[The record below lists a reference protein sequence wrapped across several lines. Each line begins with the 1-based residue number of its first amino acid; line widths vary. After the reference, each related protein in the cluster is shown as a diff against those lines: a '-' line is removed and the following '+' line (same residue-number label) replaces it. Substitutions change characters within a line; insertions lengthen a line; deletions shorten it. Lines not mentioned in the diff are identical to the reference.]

1 MGEISEDVFGSNED
15 SKPLIGIIYPPPDI
29 RNIVDRTAVF
39 VARNGIQFEE
49 RIRENE
55 KHNAKFSF
63 LNPNDP
69 YHAYYQ
75 YKITETKEGKVPK
88 KAETKDVKP
97 EKRNEGPLI
106 KAPPKEPPPFEFM
119 TDMPAISAQDLDILK
134 LTAQFVARNG
144 RQFMTALS
152 QREQRNYQFDF
163 LRPNH
168 SLFNYFTKLV
178 EQYTKVLIPPKN
190 LNEKLKANTENK
202 YQILSRVMQRVDY
215 AAFQEEERKK
225 AEEKED
231 QEKIAYASIDWH
243 DFVIVE
249 TVEFT
254 EADETIDLPPP
265 MSIMELENMTLAQK
279 RMASVVIETPQD
291 DKGAEMDMEMD
302 DDVDMEDDDDEQT
315 EQDADGETEPEFPIV
330 EIKPP
335 DTSAPINI
343 RKDYTP
349 KVLGPKT
356 TTRKPTQ
363 ICPRCKQA
371 IPVDE
376 MDQHVRVELLD
387 PKWKEQKLAAE
398 AKKKESNLLQEGTD
412 VAKNLKAFS
421 GYRSDIFGTEE
432 TEIGRKIGE
441 EEEKRK
447 RIEKEKVVWDGHTAS
462 INMAT
467 QRAAAGVSIDEQIA
481 AIHRSKG
488 LTSDS
493 DSKIG
498 PRIPLSQDPQQHLLH
513 QPSPQHQLLQHQL
526 QPLQGASSPNSQPTP
541 FPGYPSLPTTSN
553 PVMPPVSS
561 AGVYSGYVASSA
573 PFAHQLPGYI
583 APISAQVSSSHMH
596 ARPPMPSVP
605 QSLNRPTQPQIMSVA
620 PPPLPPAPPSLP
632 SSGSNGTQEI
642 GRANEESEFTLGPS
656 NKRQKIEGIGGLV
669 SEDIWLSNNQAV
681 ITLQIQCPSIPEKPE
696 WNCHGQTILFGN
708 LPLTTLVSSLKE
720 KIATQ
725 LGFPTG
731 RQKLSLGGSGAV
743 MKNQVTLAYYNMEDG
758 GIIGLQVKD
767 RGGAKK

>member
-1 MGEISEDVFGSNED
+1 MVAVLQPETSLNLESVAISETGNGIIDES
-15 SKPLIGIIYPPPDI
+15 SKPLVGIIYPPPDI
-29 RNIVDRTAVF
+29 RNIVDKTAVF
-39 VARNGIQFEE
+39 VARNGVQFEE

-75 YKITETKEGKVPK
+75 YKIAETKEGKAPK
-88 KAETKDVKP
+88 KVEAKEVVQEVKDVA
-97 EKRNEGPLI
+97 PLPR
-106 KAPPKEPPPFEFM
+106 APPKEPPAFEFM

-178 EQYTKVLIPPKN
+178 EQYTK
-190 LNEKLKANTENK
+190 
-202 YQILSRVMQRVDY
+202 RVEY
-215 AAFQEEERKK
+215 AAYQEEERKK

-231 QEKIAYASIDWH
+231 QERIAYASIDWH

-279 RMASVVIETPQD
+279 KMASVNLVESQPDEKVGEI
-291 DKGAEMDMEMD
+291 DMEMD
-302 DDVDMEDDDDEQT
+302 DDVDMEEDEEGENGDQ
-315 EQDADGETEPEFPIV
+315 EQESTPVVV

-335 DTSAPINI
+335 DTSAPMKIV
-343 RKDYTP
+343 KDYTP
-349 KVLGPKT
+349 KAYAPKST
-356 TTRKPTQ
+356 VDRPTV
-363 ICPRCKQA
+363 ICPRCKQV

-376 MDQHVRVELLD
+376 MDDHVRIELLD
-387 PKWKEQKLAAE
+387 PKWREQKLAAE
-398 AKKKESNLLQEGTD
+398 LKKKESNLLQEGTD

-441 EEEKRK
+441 EEEKKK

-498 PRIPLSQDPQQHLLH
+498 PKIPQAQDQRYQHPHQQGMQHSSSIQ
-513 QPSPQHQLLQHQL
+513 QPPI
-526 QPLQGASSPNSQPTP
+526 
-541 FPGYPSLPTTSN
+541 
-553 PVMPPVSS
+553 
-561 AGVYSGYVASSA
+561 YSGYPTHSAPGIPPGPPPAPYPGYVPSSA

-583 APISAQVSSSHMH
+583 SP
-596 ARPPMPSVP
+596 
-605 QSLNRPTQPQIMSVA
+605 LTTQAMSTPA
-620 PPPLPPAPPSLP
+620 PPLPPTPLAMGQSSLAPPAPPTPPPPP
-632 SSGSNGTQEI
+632 SKI
-642 GRANEESEFTLGPS
+642 GRAVDDEAELPAML
-656 NKRQKIEGIGGLV
+656 KRQKMDALAGGSLV
-669 SEDIWLSNNQAV
+669 SVEEWIESHQGPINVQV
-681 ITLQIQCPSIPEKPE
+681 QCPTIPEKPE
-696 WNCHGQTILFGN
+696 WNCHGQTIVLDN
-708 LPLTTLVSSLKE
+708 LPLTTFVSTVKDR
-720 KIATQ
+720 IASQ
-725 LGFPTG
+725 LNFPAG
-731 RQKLSLGGSGAV
+731 RQKLTIGGAV
-743 MKNQVTLAYYNMEDG
+743 MKNQLSLAHYNMEDG
-758 GIIGLQVKD
+758 DIIGLAIKD
-767 RGGAKK
+767 RGKK

>member
-1 MGEISEDVFGSNED
+1 MVAVLQPETSLNLESVAISETGNGIIDES
-15 SKPLIGIIYPPPDI
+15 SKPLVGIIYPPPDI
-29 RNIVDRTAVF
+29 RNIVDKTAVF
-39 VARNGIQFEE
+39 VARNGVQFEE

-75 YKITETKEGKVPK
+75 YKIAETKEGKAPK
-88 KAETKDVKP
+88 KVEAKEVVQEVKDVA
-97 EKRNEGPLI
+97 PLPR
-106 KAPPKEPPPFEFM
+106 APPKEPPAFEFM

-134 LTAQFVARNG
+134 LTAQFVARN
-144 RQFMTALS
+144 
-152 QREQRNYQFDF
+152 
-163 LRPNH
+163 
-168 SLFNYFTKLV
+168 V

-190 LNEKLKANTENK
+190 LNEKLRNNVNNK
-202 YQILSRVMQRVDY
+202 YQILDRVMQRVEY
-215 AAFQEEERKK
+215 AAYQEEERKK

-231 QEKIAYASIDWH
+231 QERIAYASIDWH

-279 RMASVVIETPQD
+279 KMASVNLVESQPDEKVGEI
-291 DKGAEMDMEMD
+291 DMEMD
-302 DDVDMEDDDDEQT
+302 DDVDMEEDEEGENGDQ
-315 EQDADGETEPEFPIV
+315 EQESTPVVV

-335 DTSAPINI
+335 DTSAPMKIV
-343 RKDYTP
+343 KDYTP
-349 KVLGPKT
+349 KAYAPKST
-356 TTRKPTQ
+356 VDRPTV
-363 ICPRCKQA
+363 ICPRCKQV

-376 MDQHVRVELLD
+376 MDDHVRIELLD
-387 PKWKEQKLAAE
+387 PKWREQKLAAE
-398 AKKKESNLLQEGTD
+398 LKKKESNLLQEGTD

-441 EEEKRK
+441 EEEKKK

-498 PRIPLSQDPQQHLLH
+498 PKIPQAQDQRYQHPHQQGMQHSSSIQ
-513 QPSPQHQLLQHQL
+513 QPPI
-526 QPLQGASSPNSQPTP
+526 
-541 FPGYPSLPTTSN
+541 
-553 PVMPPVSS
+553 
-561 AGVYSGYVASSA
+561 YSGYPTHSAPGIPPGPPPAPYPGYVPSSA

-583 APISAQVSSSHMH
+583 SP
-596 ARPPMPSVP
+596 
-605 QSLNRPTQPQIMSVA
+605 LTTQAMSTPA
-620 PPPLPPAPPSLP
+620 PPLPPTPLAMGQSSLAPPAPPTPPPPP
-632 SSGSNGTQEI
+632 SKI
-642 GRANEESEFTLGPS
+642 GRAVDDEAELPAML
-656 NKRQKIEGIGGLV
+656 KRQKMDALAGGSLV
-669 SEDIWLSNNQAV
+669 SVEEWIESHQGPINVQV
-681 ITLQIQCPSIPEKPE
+681 QCPTIPEKPE
-696 WNCHGQTILFGN
+696 WNCHGQTIVLDN
-708 LPLTTLVSSLKE
+708 LPLTTFVSTVKDR
-720 KIATQ
+720 IASQ
-725 LGFPTG
+725 LNFPAG
-731 RQKLSLGGSGAV
+731 RQKLTIGGAV
-743 MKNQVTLAYYNMEDG
+743 MKNQLSLAHYNMEDG
-758 GIIGLQVKD
+758 DIIGLAIKD
-767 RGGAKK
+767 RGKK

>member
-1 MGEISEDVFGSNED
+1 MVSLTQSETLPNSTEAARKAPPAKVPEEKPSSNDED
-15 SKPLIGIIYPPPDI
+15 SKPLVGIIYPPPDI

-39 VARNGIQFEE
+39 VARNGVQFEE

-75 YKITETKEGKVPK
+75 YKITETKEGKAPK
-88 KAETKDVKP
+88 KPEAKDIKP
-97 EKRNEGPLI
+97 EKKNEGPPP
-106 KAPPKEPPPFEFM
+106 KAPPKEPPSFEFM

-190 LNEKLKANTENK
+190 LNAKLKSNTENK
-202 YQILSRVMQRVDY
+202 YQILNRVMQL
-215 AAFQEEERKK
+215 
-225 AEEKED
+225 
-231 QEKIAYASIDWH
+231 AYASIDWH

-279 RMASVVIETPQD
+279 KMASVVLDIQQE

-302 DDVDMEDDDDEQT
+302 EDIDMEEDDEQILQ
-315 EQDADGETEPEFPIV
+315 ENEEDDADPEQEPAYV

-335 DTSAPINI
+335 DASVPIKI

-349 KVLGPKT
+349 KIFGPKT
-356 TTRKPTQ
+356 STGKPTQ
-363 ICPRCKQA
+363 ICPRCNQA
-371 IPVDE
+371 VPVDE

-387 PKWKEQKLAAE
+387 PKWKEQKQAQE

-412 VAKNLKAFS
+412 VARNLKAFS

-432 TEIGRKIGE
+432 TEIGRK
-441 EEEKRK
+441 
-447 RIEKEKVVWDGHTAS
+447 
-462 INMAT
+462 
-467 QRAAAGVSIDEQIA
+467 RAAAGVSIDEQIA

-498 PRIPLSQDPQQHLLH
+498 PRIPLPQDSQQQLHHQQASLH
-513 QPSPQHQLLQHQL
+513 QMLQHQMQHQGQTSQSMHSNQ
-526 QPLQGASSPNSQPTP
+526 QPVFTA
-541 FPGYPSLPTTSN
+541 YPIN
-553 PVMPPVSS
+553 PVVPQGPNAAM
-561 AGVYSGYVASSA
+561 YSGYVHSSA
-573 PFAHQLPGYI
+573 PFAHQLPGYM
-583 APISAQVSSSHMH
+583 SSPG
-596 ARPPMPSVP
+596 AGQAIPS
-605 QSLNRPTQPQIMSVA
+605 R
-620 PPPLPPAPPSLP
+620 PPAPSMQSHHRPAQQSSALAPPSAQGSLP
-632 SSGSNGTQEI
+632 NSGEGHEDETE
-642 GRANEESEFTLGPS
+642 LGPAT
-656 NKRQKIEGIGGLV
+656 KRQKLDASSGLIA
-669 SEDIWLSNNQAV
+669 EDVWLSNNKAA
-681 ITLQIQCPSIPEKPE
+681 ITIQIQCPSIPEKPE
-696 WNCHGQTILFGN
+696 WKCHGQALLFSN
-708 LPLTTLVSSLKE
+708 IPLTTLVSAVKD
-720 KIATQ
+720 KIATN
-725 LGFPTG
+725 LGFPAG
-731 RQKLSLGGSGAV
+731 RQKLTLGGNGVV

-758 GIIGLQVKD
+758 GVIGLQVKD
-767 RGGAKK
+767 RGGTKK

>member
-1 MGEISEDVFGSNED
+1 MFIVFLLVLN
-15 SKPLIGIIYPPPDI
+15 IYQFLD
-29 RNIVDRTAVF
+29 IVDKTAVF
-39 VARNGIQFEE
+39 VARNGVQFEE

-75 YKITETKEGKVPK
+75 YKIAETKEGKAPK
-88 KAETKDVKP
+88 KIEAKEIIQEVKDVVP
-97 EKRNEGPLI
+97 PPR
-106 KAPPKEPPPFEFM
+106 APPKEPPTFEFM

-190 LNEKLKANTENK
+190 LNEKLRHNVDNK
-202 YQILSRVMQRVDY
+202 YQILDRVMQRVEY
-215 AAFQEEERKK
+215 AAYQEEERKK

-231 QEKIAYASIDWH
+231 QERIAYASIDWH

-279 RMASVVIETPQD
+279 KMASVNLVESQPDEKVGEI
-291 DKGAEMDMEMD
+291 DMEMD
-302 DDVDMEDDDDEQT
+302 DDVDMEEDE
-315 EQDADGETEPEFPIV
+315 EEGENEDQDQEITPVVV

-335 DTSAPINI
+335 DTSAPMKIV
-343 RKDYTP
+343 KDYTP
-349 KVLGPKT
+349 KAYALKSAVD
-356 TTRKPTQ
+356 RPTV
-363 ICPRCKQA
+363 ICPRCKQV

-376 MDQHVRVELLD
+376 MDDHVRIELLD
-387 PKWKEQKLAAE
+387 PKWREQKLAAE
-398 AKKKESNLLQEGTD
+398 LKKKESNLLQEGTD

-441 EEEKRK
+441 EEEKKK

-498 PRIPLSQDPQQHLLH
+498 PKIPQVQDQRYQHPHQQGIQHTPPQQ
-513 QPSPQHQLLQHQL
+513 PPVY
-526 QPLQGASSPNSQPTP
+526 
-541 FPGYPSLPTTSN
+541 PGYPTHSAQGVPGI
-553 PVMPPVSS
+553 PPGPPP
-561 AGVYSGYVASSA
+561 APYPGYVPSSA

-583 APISAQVSSSHMH
+583 SPLTTQGTTSQQYSQDRQPIPQQIHRSNPSSGMSASSS
-596 ARPPMPSVP
+596 
-605 QSLNRPTQPQIMSVA
+605 A
-620 PPPLPPAPPSLP
+620 PAPPLPPTPLAMGQSPPAPPAPPTPPLPPIPPSKTGRTIEDEVELSLM
-632 SSGSNGTQEI
+632 I
-642 GRANEESEFTLGPS
+642 
-656 NKRQKIEGIGGLV
+656 KRQKMDPSVGGGLV
-669 SEDIWLSNNQAV
+669 SAEEWIELHQGPIN
-681 ITLQIQCPSIPEKPE
+681 LQVQCPTIPDKPE
-696 WNCHGQTILFGN
+696 WKCQGQTIILDN
-708 LPLTTLVSSLKE
+708 LPLTTFVSTVKDR
-720 KIATQ
+720 IAAR
-725 LGFPTG
+725 LNFPAG
-731 RQKLSLGGSGAV
+731 RQKLTIGGVV
-743 MKNQVTLAYYNMEDG
+743 MKNQLSLAHYNTEDG
-758 GIIGLQVKD
+758 DIIGLSIKD
-767 RGGAKK
+767 RGKK

>member
-1 MGEISEDVFGSNED
+1 MVAVLQPEASLNLDSVAISETGNGIIDES
-15 SKPLIGIIYPPPDI
+15 SKPLVGIIYPPPDI
-29 RNIVDRTAVF
+29 RNIVDKTAVF
-39 VARNGIQFEE
+39 VARNGVQFEE

-75 YKITETKEGKVPK
+75 YKIAETKEGKVPK
-88 KAETKDVKP
+88 KIEAKEVVQEVKDVA
-97 EKRNEGPLI
+97 PLPR
-106 KAPPKEPPPFEFM
+106 APPKEPPAFEFM

-190 LNEKLKANTENK
+190 LNEKLRNNVNNK
-202 YQILSRVMQRVDY
+202 YQILDRVMQRVEY
-215 AAFQEEERKK
+215 AAYQEEERKK

-231 QEKIAYASIDWH
+231 QERIAYASIDWH

-279 RMASVVIETPQD
+279 KMASVNLVESQPDEKVGEI
-291 DKGAEMDMEMD
+291 DMEMD
-302 DDVDMEDDDDEQT
+302 DDVDMEEDEEGENGDQ
-315 EQDADGETEPEFPIV
+315 EQDSTPAIV

-335 DTSAPINI
+335 DTSAPMKIV
-343 RKDYTP
+343 KDYTP
-349 KVLGPKT
+349 KAYAPKST
-356 TTRKPTQ
+356 VDRPTV
-363 ICPRCKQA
+363 ICPRCKQV

-376 MDQHVRVELLD
+376 MDDHVRIELLD
-387 PKWKEQKLAAE
+387 PKWREQKLAAE
-398 AKKKESNLLQEGTD
+398 LKKKESNLLQEGTD

-441 EEEKRK
+441 EEEKKK

-498 PRIPLSQDPQQHLLH
+498 PKIPQAQDQRYQHPHQQGIQHSSSIQ
-513 QPSPQHQLLQHQL
+513 QPPI
-526 QPLQGASSPNSQPTP
+526 
-541 FPGYPSLPTTSN
+541 
-553 PVMPPVSS
+553 
-561 AGVYSGYVASSA
+561 YSGYPTHSAPGIPPGPPPAPYPGYVPSSA

-583 APISAQVSSSHMH
+583 SPLSTQASSISA
-596 ARPPMPSVP
+596 
-605 QSLNRPTQPQIMSVA
+605 
-620 PPPLPPAPPSLP
+620 PPLPPTPLAMGQSSLAPPAPPTPPPPPIP
-632 SSGSNGTQEI
+632 SKI
-642 GRANEESEFTLGPS
+642 GRAVDDEAELPS
-656 NKRQKIEGIGGLV
+656 MLKRQKMDAFAGGSLV
-669 SEDIWLSNNQAV
+669 SVEEWIESHQGPINVQV
-681 ITLQIQCPSIPEKPE
+681 QCPTIPEKPE
-696 WNCHGQTILFGN
+696 WNCQGQTIVLDN
-708 LPLTTLVSSLKE
+708 LPLTTLVSTVKDR
-720 KIATQ
+720 IASQ
-725 LGFPTG
+725 LNFPAG
-731 RQKLSLGGSGAV
+731 RQKLTIGGAV
-743 MKNQVTLAYYNMEDG
+743 MKNQLSLAHYNMEDG
-758 GIIGLQVKD
+758 DIIGLAIKD
-767 RGGAKK
+767 RGKK

>member
-1 MGEISEDVFGSNED
+1 MVAVLQPEPLSNVVESVTFLETGSGIINKDEE
-15 SKPLIGIIYPPPDI
+15 SKPLVGIIYPPPDI
-29 RNIVDRTAVF
+29 RNIVDKTAIF
-39 VARNGIQFEE
+39 VARNGVQFEE

-75 YKITETKEGKVPK
+75 YKIAETKEGKVPK
-88 KAETKDVKP
+88 KVEAKEIVQEVKDVLPPPK
-97 EKRNEGPLI
+97 I
-106 KAPPKEPPPFEFM
+106 PPKEPPFFEFM

-190 LNEKLKANTENK
+190 LNEKLRYNVDNK
-202 YQILSRVMQRVDY
+202 YQILDRVMQRVEY
-215 AAFQEEERKK
+215 AAYQEEERKK

-231 QEKIAYASIDWH
+231 QERIAYASIDWH

-279 RMASVVIETPQD
+279 KMALVNL
-291 DKGAEMDMEMD
+291 AESQPDEKAGEIDMEMD
-302 DDVDMEDDDDEQT
+302 DDVDMEDDDAEKEDQ
-315 EQDADGETEPEFPIV
+315 EQDTTPAV
-330 EIKPP
+330 MEIKPP
-335 DTSAPINI
+335 DASAPMKIV
-343 RKDYTP
+343 KDYTP
-349 KVLGPKT
+349 KAYALKT
-356 TTRKPTQ
+356 SVDRPTV
-363 ICPRCKQA
+363 ICPRCKQV

-376 MDQHVRVELLD
+376 MDDHVRIELLD
-387 PKWKEQKLAAE
+387 PKWREQKLAAE
-398 AKKKESNLLQEGTD
+398 LKKKESNLLQEGTD

-421 GYRSDIFGTEE
+421 GYRSDIFGNEE

-441 EEEKRK
+441 EEEKKK

-488 LTSDS
+488 LT
-493 DSKIG
+493 
-498 PRIPLSQDPQQHLLH
+498 R
-513 QPSPQHQLLQHQL
+513 
-526 QPLQGASSPNSQPTP
+526 
-541 FPGYPSLPTTSN
+541 
-553 PVMPPVSS
+553 
-561 AGVYSGYVASSA
+561 
-573 PFAHQLPGYI
+573 
-583 APISAQVSSSHMH
+583 
-596 ARPPMPSVP
+596 
-605 QSLNRPTQPQIMSVA
+605 
-620 PPPLPPAPPSLP
+620 
-632 SSGSNGTQEI
+632 
-642 GRANEESEFTLGPS
+642 
-656 NKRQKIEGIGGLV
+656 
-669 SEDIWLSNNQAV
+669 
-681 ITLQIQCPSIPEKPE
+681 
-696 WNCHGQTILFGN
+696 
-708 LPLTTLVSSLKE
+708 
-720 KIATQ
+720 
-725 LGFPTG
+725 
-731 RQKLSLGGSGAV
+731 
-743 MKNQVTLAYYNMEDG
+743 
-758 GIIGLQVKD
+758 
-767 RGGAKK
+767 

>member
-1 MGEISEDVFGSNED
+1 MVAVLQPETSLNLESVAISETGNGIIDES
-15 SKPLIGIIYPPPDI
+15 SKPLVGIIYPPPDI
-29 RNIVDRTAVF
+29 RNIVDKTAVF
-39 VARNGIQFEE
+39 VARNGVQFEE

-75 YKITETKEGKVPK
+75 YKIAETKEGKAPK
-88 KAETKDVKP
+88 KVEAKEVVQEVKDVA
-97 EKRNEGPLI
+97 PLPR
-106 KAPPKEPPPFEFM
+106 APPKEPPAFEFM

-190 LNEKLKANTENK
+190 LNEKLRNNVNNK
-202 YQILSRVMQRVDY
+202 YQILDRVMQRVEY
-215 AAFQEEERKK
+215 AAYQEEERKK

-231 QEKIAYASIDWH
+231 QERIAYASIDWH

-279 RMASVVIETPQD
+279 KMASVNLVESQPDEKVGEI
-291 DKGAEMDMEMD
+291 DMEMD
-302 DDVDMEDDDDEQT
+302 DDVDMEEDEEGENGDQ
-315 EQDADGETEPEFPIV
+315 EQESTPVVV

-335 DTSAPINI
+335 DTSAPMKIV
-343 RKDYTP
+343 KDYTP
-349 KVLGPKT
+349 KAYAPKST
-356 TTRKPTQ
+356 VDRPTV
-363 ICPRCKQA
+363 ICPRCKQV

-376 MDQHVRVELLD
+376 MDDHVRIELLD
-387 PKWKEQKLAAE
+387 PKWREQKLAAE
-398 AKKKESNLLQEGTD
+398 LKKKESNLLQEGTD

-441 EEEKRK
+441 EEEKKK

-498 PRIPLSQDPQQHLLH
+498 PKIPQAQDQRYQHPHQQGMQHSSSIQ
-513 QPSPQHQLLQHQL
+513 QPPI
-526 QPLQGASSPNSQPTP
+526 
-541 FPGYPSLPTTSN
+541 
-553 PVMPPVSS
+553 
-561 AGVYSGYVASSA
+561 YSGYPTHSAPGIPPGPPPAPYPGYVPSSA

-583 APISAQVSSSHMH
+583 SP
-596 ARPPMPSVP
+596 
-605 QSLNRPTQPQIMSVA
+605 LTTQAMSTPA
-620 PPPLPPAPPSLP
+620 PPLPPTPLAMGQSSLAPPAPPTPPPPP
-632 SSGSNGTQEI
+632 SKI
-642 GRANEESEFTLGPS
+642 GRAVDDEAELPAML
-656 NKRQKIEGIGGLV
+656 KRQKMDALAGGSLV
-669 SEDIWLSNNQAV
+669 SVEEWIESHQGPINVQV
-681 ITLQIQCPSIPEKPE
+681 QCPTIPEKPE
-696 WNCHGQTILFGN
+696 WNCHGQTIVLDN
-708 LPLTTLVSSLKE
+708 LPLTTFVSTVKDR
-720 KIATQ
+720 IASQ
-725 LGFPTG
+725 LNFPAG
-731 RQKLSLGGSGAV
+731 RQKLTIGGAV
-743 MKNQVTLAYYNMEDG
+743 MKNQLSLAHYNMEDG
-758 GIIGLQVKD
+758 DIIGLAIKD
-767 RGGAKK
+767 RGKK

>member
-1 MGEISEDVFGSNED
+1 MVSLTQSETLSNSTEAARKAPPTKVAEEKSNNNEDD
-15 SKPLIGIIYPPPDI
+15 SKPLVGIIYPPPDI

-39 VARNGIQFEE
+39 VARNGVQFEE

-88 KAETKDVKP
+88 KIEARDIKP
-97 EKRNEGPLI
+97 EKKTEGPSP
-106 KAPPKEPPPFEFM
+106 KAPPKEPPAFEFM

-202 YQILSRVMQRVDY
+202 YQILNRVMQL
-215 AAFQEEERKK
+215 
-225 AEEKED
+225 
-231 QEKIAYASIDWH
+231 AYASIDWH

-279 RMASVVIETPQD
+279 KMASVVLDIQQE

-302 DDVDMEDDDDEQT
+302 EDIDMEEDDEQIPQ
-315 EQDADGETEPEFPIV
+315 ENEEDAEPEQEPAYV

-335 DTSAPINI
+335 DASVPIKI

-349 KVLGPKT
+349 KILGPKT
-356 TTRKPTQ
+356 SAGKPTQ
-363 ICPRCKQA
+363 ICPRCNQA
-371 IPVDE
+371 VPVDE

-387 PKWKEQKLAAE
+387 PKWKEQKQAAE

-432 TEIGRKIGE
+432 TEIGRK
-441 EEEKRK
+441 
-447 RIEKEKVVWDGHTAS
+447 
-462 INMAT
+462 
-467 QRAAAGVSIDEQIA
+467 RAAAGVSIDEQIA

-498 PRIPLSQDPQQHLLH
+498 PRIPLSQDSQQQLH
-513 QPSPQHQLLQHQL
+513 HQQTSIHQQMLQHQ
-526 QPLQGASSPNSQPTP
+526 QMQQTSQSLHSNQQSVFTA
-541 FPGYPSLPTTSN
+541 YPSHSINSVVPQGPN
-553 PVMPPVSS
+553 AAMYSS
-561 AGVYSGYVASSA
+561 YVHSSA

-583 APISAQVSSSHMH
+583 PPMSSPGAGQAIPS
-596 ARPPMPSVP
+596 RPPATPMQHRPAQPS
-605 QSLNRPTQPQIMSVA
+605 SA
-620 PPPLPPAPPSLP
+620 PLPPAPLMAQGSL
-632 SSGSNGTQEI
+632 STSGEGHEDETELNPPT
-642 GRANEESEFTLGPS
+642 
-656 NKRQKIEGIGGLV
+656 KRQKLDANGGLIA
-669 SEDIWLSNNQAV
+669 EDVWLSNNKAA
-681 ITLQIQCPSIPEKPE
+681 ITIQIQCPSIPEKPE
-696 WNCHGQTILFGN
+696 WKCHGQTLVFSN
-708 LPLTTLVSSLKE
+708 LPLTTLVSAVKD
-720 KIATQ
+720 KIATS
-725 LGFPTG
+725 LGFPAG
-731 RQKLSLGGSGAV
+731 RQKLTLGGNGVV

-758 GIIGLQVKD
+758 GVIGLQVKD
-767 RGGAKK
+767 RGGTKK